1 MLYKYVGNGIVYP
14 WVSDD
19 EQAHDVEMTFND
31 VDERLLRRI
40 DVSAT
45 LFQRCVPVGLL
56 NLPLRSKEQ
65 NEKVTQR
72 VTRLSRAQT
81 ETPRNL
87 AKFNTGFLQCPS
99 HKYSCQYEAIVCA

>member
-1 MLYKYVGNGIVYP
+1 MNVFASGFPAFTAGTILGPPGSLILYKYVGNGIVYP

-31 VDERLLRRI
+31 VDERSSRRI
-40 DVSAT
+40 DVSAR

-65 NEKVTQR
+65 NEKV
-72 VTRLSRAQT
+72 SYT
-81 ETPRNL
+81 ESYKTEQSTDRDP
-87 AKFNTGFLQCPS
+87 
-99 HKYSCQYEAIVCA
+99 